1 MIKRWILAFALLGI
15 AFHFGADNQ
24 PIAISTTTSTV
35 QMDMARLPR
44 PVRLFLA
51 IPTTTTS
58 VVKKASLKPT
68 QAPYKPKWVT
78 LKVDGETISIP
89 RDKTYRCPKLEPVI
103 RQAGL
108 KPTAVWSYIAYRESR
123 CTPKAIGWNYK
134 KGKSVKDCKLA
145 HASTYKKCS
154 AISSYDSGAWQ
165 INSSWKTLTAQT
177 CNTPFGE
184 LEVLLT
190 VECNIKMVKTLYDN
204 GGLHHWGF

>member
-15 AFHFGADNQ
+15 VFHLGADNQ
-24 PIAISTTTSTV
+24 PSALSTTTPIV

-51 IPTTTTS
+51 EPTTTTA
-58 VVKKASLKPT
+58 VVRKASLKPT

-78 LKVDGETISIP
+78 LQVDGETISIP
-89 RDKTYRCPKLEPVI
+89 RDKTYRCPKLEPAI
-103 RQAGL
+103 RKAGL

-134 KGKSVKDCKLA
+134 KGKSEEDCKLS
-145 HASTYKKCS
+145 HRSIYKKCS
-154 AISSYDSGAWQ
+154 AISSYDSGVWQ

-177 CNTPFGE
+177 CKTPYGD

-190 VECNIKMVKTLYDN
+190 VECNIKMVKALYGD